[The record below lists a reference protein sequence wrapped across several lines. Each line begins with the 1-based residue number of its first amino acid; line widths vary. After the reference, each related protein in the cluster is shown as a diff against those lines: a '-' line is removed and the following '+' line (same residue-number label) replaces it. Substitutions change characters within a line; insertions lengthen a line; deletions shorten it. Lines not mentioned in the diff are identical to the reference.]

1 MIDAG
6 FTSPLNHPRGVKLV
20 GGFTSSLNY
29 QASVKPGDSGFTSA
43 TTQPGSVKPRSV
55 RPGSV
60 KPSYR
65 EVLLGT
71 RQTEAQ
77 GSRSPSAARS
87 LPAEVHPVGA
97 VHLVGG
103 VQQAE
108 DLQRSQP
115 WPAPTEGLP
124 QSVTPPQRHSSYR
137 PASYR
142 PPSYRHPS
150 YRPPQAPFGPRIF
163 VQQRRNWVP
172 RNRQNIAARPAA
184 RQNTDNGSLQPLV
197 GEKSAGEPQA
207 PQPPAGGEDS
217 AQPPPVGE
225 VSSRRGIPVVSV
237 ASLQEEDETE
247 GDTPGHGAFSLDPHT
262 VQFYPRTLALPMYTF
277 DMVYYKG
284 EFG

>member
-1 MIDAG
+1 MIEAG
-6 FTSPLNHPRGVKLV
+6 FTSPLNQPRGVKLV
-20 GGFTSSLNY
+20 GGLTSSLNY
-29 QASVKPGDSGFTSA
+29 QASVKPVDSGFTLG

-55 RPGSV
+55 KPGSV

-71 RQTEAQ
+71 RHTEAQ
-77 GSRSPSAARS
+77 GSRTPSAARC
-87 LPAEVHPVGA
+87 LPAEVHPVG
-97 VHLVGG
+97 VLHPVG
-103 VQQAE
+103 

-115 WPAPTEGLP
+115 WPTEGLP
-124 QSVTPPQRHSSYR
+124 PSATPPQRHSSYR

-142 PPSYRHPS
+142 HPSYRHPS
-150 YRPPQAPFGPRIF
+150 YRPPQAHFSPRIF

-172 RNRQNIAARPAA
+172 RNRQNIAAR
-184 RQNTDNGSLQPLV
+184 QNGSQRPLL
-197 GEKSAGEPQA
+197 GEERGGEPQVLE
-207 PQPPAGGEDS
+207 QPAGGEDS
-217 AQPPPVGE
+217 AQRPAVGE
-225 VSSRRGIPVVSV
+225 VRERRGIPVVSV

-247 GDTPGHGAFSLDPHT
+247 ADTPGHGAFSLDPDT